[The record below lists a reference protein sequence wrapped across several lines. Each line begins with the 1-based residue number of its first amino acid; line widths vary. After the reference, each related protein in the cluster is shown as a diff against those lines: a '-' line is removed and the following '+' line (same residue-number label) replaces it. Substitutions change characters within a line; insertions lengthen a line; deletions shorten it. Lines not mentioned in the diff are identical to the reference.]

1 MSLIN
6 VHAAKTHLS
15 KLIERALAG
24 ENIVIARDNV
34 PAVRLVPV
42 EEAQPERVFG
52 AWRGRATVTDSFFEP
67 LSEAELHAWNG
78 ETPE

>member
-15 KLIERALAG
+15 RLIERALAG
-24 ENIVIARDNV
+24 EDIVIARDNV

-42 EEAQPERVFG
+42 AVERPQRVFG
-52 AWRGRATVTDSFFEP
+52 SWRGKATVTDAFFEP
-67 LSEAELHAWNG
+67 LDEAELRAWTG
-78 ETPE
+78 DPPA